1 MQNLN
6 SKLLEV
12 LKQKNLAID
21 LDKFNAKAS
30 VANKANKESL
40 RLDSSHGDL
49 DSASTLSSFTSPKF
63 RVRCRTAKNQ
73 EEPATPIIAAKN
85 VGMLGLRPT
94 TATNKFDLMVKT
106 VSTPMTSSKG
116 RPMTAQSGVSTSSSR
131 GPMMRLESTRVSDD
145 DYENEINFIDMDR
158 DNELDEKIREEL
170 EIFNDIAGLNEEKLS
185 EIIGVEVD
193 RLEKVTKV
201 EMKVDLSFNSLQQ
214 GGEILKGLQQLKL
227 NNSIITSL
235 RDIGNSFRN
244 LEILWVSKCGLK
256 DLAGLSS
263 FPKLSE
269 LYAPYN
275 NINDLSD
282 IIFHSSLEILDL
294 EGNDI
299 QDLKTVANL
308 KTLDKLN
315 SLALGSNPVCT
326 VKNYEKQVCDLLP
339 QIQYL
344 NDEPRDQIHAKLPS
358 QSDNTAP
365 EDINPLD
372 DARVKLMCSKFKKF
386 DLFAVEEFEEN
397 SRQIILSN
405 ISKEPTEEEILTM
418 SVKKRSKKL
427 NTSTDD
433 IGEFGRFSIKAST
446 KKSLQRPQTSKARIG
461 SKTTSIFSNTDKL
474 QNFAQKASDI
484 INQTD
489 QAFAGNPLKALRHRR
504 KNQFTSGF
512 ENVKGEQIS
521 KPKDI
526 IKLIEEFEVDESES
540 EEDFKKSEQSLPS
553 SQNLDQESAHNRSA
567 TLHSEY
573 QTEPQ
578 QSSGRAN
585 SLAQVYL
592 IFCH

>member
-1 MQNLN
+1 MQTLN

-21 LDKFNAKAS
+21 LDKFNAKAPAS
-30 VANKANKESL
+30 NKTNKESL

-49 DSASTLSSFTSPKF
+49 ESASTLSSFASPKF

-73 EEPATPIIAAKN
+73 EEPATPVIASKN

-94 TATNKFDLMVKT
+94 TATNRFDLMVKT

-116 RPMTAQSGVSTSSSR
+116 RPMTASTSSSR
-131 GPMMRLESTRVSDD
+131 GPMVRLESTRISDD

-158 DNELDEKIREEL
+158 DDELDEKIREEL
-170 EIFNDIAGLNEEKLS
+170 EIFNDIAGLSEEKLA

-201 EMKVDLSFNSLQQ
+201 EMKVDLSYNSLQY

-227 NNSIITSL
+227 SNSIITSL

-299 QDLKTVANL
+299 QDLKAVANL

-315 SLALGSNPVCT
+315 SLALGSNPVCSLGD
-326 VKNYEKQVCDLLP
+326 YEKQVCDLLP

-344 NDEPRDQIHAKLPS
+344 NDEPRDQIQARLPS
-358 QSDNTAP
+358 RSNNIAP

-405 ISKEPTEEEILTM
+405 INKEPTEEEILTM

-433 IGEFGRFSIKAST
+433 LGEFGRFSIKASN
-446 KKSLQRPQTSKARIG
+446 KKGLQRPQTSKARIG
-461 SKTTSIFSNTDKL
+461 SKATSIFSNTDKL

-526 IKLIEEFEVDESES
+526 IKLIEEFEVDDSGS
-540 EEDFKKSEQSLPS
+540 EEDLKSSEQSLPS
-553 SQNLDQESAHNRSA
+553 SQNLDQEPDLQNRSA
-567 TLHSEY
+567 TLQSEY

-578 QSSGRAN
+578 QSTGRAN
-585 SLAQVYL
+585 SLAQVRFYFF
-592 IFCH
+592 IMN